1 LRWQLARG
9 IAPRALSDGIL
20 SPRTRRKGSRGARE
34 ESRPD
39 GSKLQS
45 GKGGKGRIIIVIII
59 IIIIIIKGGK
69 CRIIII
75 IIIVVVVVVVVKG
88 SNQKPN
94 QGSNIQSCEDS
105 EITRDHTRSHEE
117 SEAARIR
124 SRSGSRSR
132 DRNNSHRSRSSG

>member
-9 IAPRALSDGIL
+9 IAPRALSDGVL
-20 SPRTRRKGSRGARE
+20 SPRTRREGSRGARE

-45 GKGGKGRIIIVIII
+45 GKGGKGRIILILIIVIIIIKGGKGGKGRIIIVIII

-75 IIIVVVVVVVVKG
+75 IIIVVVVVVVKG

-94 QGSNIQSCEDS
+94 Q
-105 EITRDHTRSHEE
+105 EIGRAHV
-117 SEAARIR
+117 
-124 SRSGSRSR
+124 
-132 DRNNSHRSRSSG
+132 

>member
-45 GKGGKGRIIIVIII
+45 GKGGKGRIIIV
-59 IIIIIIKGGK
+59 
-69 CRIIII
+69 
-75 IIIVVVVVVVVKG
+75 VVVVKG
-88 SNQKPN
+88 SNQKSN